1 MKKGKGFRIG
11 ILAVLI
17 LIMAA
22 LLLTC
27 PGRKA
32 HREALIDAI
41 GNSLAEKAKLNL
53 LGDAAKSFK
62 DANYGFYNNA
72 VNPCL
77 QVMGYG
83 LFSIGY
89 INDGENPRKRVSFG
103 ILGHVYIKDK
113 ENIYRRFPLLAEPK
127 PVV

>member
-1 MKKGKGFRIG
+1 MKAKKTGF
-11 ILAVLI
+11 ILLAILVVILGVL
-17 LIMAA
+17 LI
-22 LLLTC
+22 TC
-27 PGRKA
+27 PGRRA
-32 HREALIDAI
+32 HREALIDAV
-41 GNSLAEKAKLNL
+41 GNSLATKASLNL

-62 DANYGFYNNA
+62 EVNYSFYNSA

-77 QVMGYG
+77 KVLGYG

-89 INDGENPRKRVSFG
+89 IDDGENPRQKISFG
-103 ILGHVYIKDK
+103 ILGHVYVSDK